1 MVPET
6 TAIADATEVEAD
18 HETAVTEV
26 VADMILSVETALP
39 AQHAE
44 KRKRSTQVPTR
55 ERRRALLQEDI
66 DGDDDT
72 SRQRDEDE
80 SAYEADVVHSVPA
93 CIIDTYPN
101 FMDEGADECKG
112 LNSYE
117 DPELREEPED
127 EEDADDDSWDGAD
140 ECKGLNSYE
149 DPELRE
155 EPEDEED
162 ADDDSWDGDW
172 DIGELTDEDS
182 NHEQKELPKTA
193 WLSTA
198 KNAPLITALRTDGWE
213 YDSNS
218 VVVARQKIL
227 LKSDGG

>member
-1 MVPET
+1 MEVAQCKGLYIPSASAQLADTACEKEGSRNQTIVEAKETMIPET

-26 VADMILSVETALP
+26 VADMVLSVETALP
-39 AQHAE
+39 AQHAD
-44 KRKRSTQVPTR
+44 KGASYKKTAMATM
-55 ERRRALLQEDI
+55 
-66 DGDDDT
+66 T
-72 SRQRDEDE
+72 RQRDEDE
-80 SAYEADVVHSVPA
+80 SAYEADVVHSVPP

-127 EEDADDDSWDGAD
+127 EEDD
-140 ECKGLNSYE
+140 
-149 DPELRE
+149 
-155 EPEDEED
+155 
-162 ADDDSWDGDW
+162 DDDSWDGDW

-182 NHEQKELPKTA
+182 NHEQKELSKTA
-193 WLSTA
+193 WLSAA
-198 KNAPLITALRTDGWE
+198 KSAPLITALRTDGWE

-227 LKSDGG
+227 LRSDGG